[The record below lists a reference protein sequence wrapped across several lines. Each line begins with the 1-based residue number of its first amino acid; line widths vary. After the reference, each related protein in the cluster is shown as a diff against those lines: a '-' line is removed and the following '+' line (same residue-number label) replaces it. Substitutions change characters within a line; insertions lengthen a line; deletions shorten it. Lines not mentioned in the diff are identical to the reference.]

1 MYRRV
6 GGGLRVVLSPFGHH
20 QIDPGIFGRERERR
34 VTDMGPFRPGDGRE
48 PIHVKREYIHSVYIY
63 IQETL
68 SKLQG
73 KEGRGGGVGDEKK
86 REEEEEEEEAP
97 TPDRTLA
104 PRRPRARRLRPI
116 TGGSLL
122 NVPWPNTS
130 TNNTQKMDHG
140 PPLIPLSL

>member
-1 MYRRV
+1 
-6 GGGLRVVLSPFGHH
+6 
-20 QIDPGIFGRERERR
+20 
-34 VTDMGPFRPGDGRE
+34 MGPFRPVDGRE

-63 IQETL
+63 IQETH

-73 KEGRGGGVGDEKK
+73 KEGRGGGVGEKR
-86 REEEEEEEEAP
+86 REEEEEEEKEAP

-104 PRRPRARRLRPI
+104 PRRPRVRRLRPI

-130 TNNTQKMDHG
+130 TNKTKKKRNQG
-140 PPLIPLSL
+140 PPSFPSLFENKRERKKEKYFSMQTGPQKCLKFNFFF